1 MKAKSKRSALFR
13 TLTLLLVLVFLLTY
27 ASFSWIKREWSP
39 KIGQENVSIATS
51 GALVFQLTEFG
62 DEVTTSKTI
71 NEILGVTDFSLKPVS
86 SVTGSVGEFF
96 TINYA
101 DEVGDETFK
110 HLNAT
115 KEGVTSE
122 TALGIRFG
130 FIVLNFKL
138 MLATVEGDNARRFVY
153 LTKGSHIMPSEG
165 SSNDVTSAI
174 RISIHSDQMGFD
186 PIIIGT
192 PEAVAKD
199 CLAVTN
205 EKDGLDNYIADG
217 EKMFDEYLD
226 DGDSVR
232 NLETESGSP
241 LLLPQSIR
249 TLADYD
255 CVDDQGVFRS
265 DECLF
270 EIDPR
275 SAINVTV
282 CIWLE
287 GEDPMCNDLIS
298 DDQIN
303 LLLQFAARTV
313 EES

>member
-1 MKAKSKRSALFR
+1 
-13 TLTLLLVLVFLLTY
+13 
-27 ASFSWIKREWSP
+27 
-39 KIGQENVSIATS
+39 
-51 GALVFQLTEFG
+51 
-62 DEVTTSKTI
+62 
-71 NEILGVTDFSLKPVS
+71 
-86 SVTGSVGEFF
+86 
-96 TINYA
+96 
-101 DEVGDETFK
+101 
-110 HLNAT
+110 
-115 KEGVTSE
+115 
-122 TALGIRFG
+122 
-130 FIVLNFKL
+130 
-138 MLATVEGDNARRFVY
+138 
-153 LTKGSHIMPSEG
+153 
-165 SSNDVTSAI
+165 
-174 RISIHSDQMGFD
+174 
-186 PIIIGT
+186 
-192 PEAVAKD
+192 
-199 CLAVTN
+199 
-205 EKDGLDNYIADG
+205 
-217 EKMFDEYLD
+217 MFDEYSD

-275 SAINVTV
+275 SAISVTV